1 MEVVLLKDDFR
12 LSINKMQK
20 TVVINIVGLST
31 SVIGEH
37 TPFLQKYLSEHHLS
51 LIKPVLPAVTTTSQ
65 STYLTG
71 KLPDEHGIV
80 GNGWYDREDSE
91 VKFWRQSNKL
101 VQGEKIWEAAK
112 KANPAFTCSKMFWW
126 YNMYSSADFS
136 VTPRPQYHADGV
148 KAPDCYSYPADLRDK
163 LQAELATFP
172 LFSFWGPNANIKSSK
187 WIADASVWVD
197 KAYNPTLSL
206 IYLPHLDYCLQK
218 YGVDFQKISKELK
231 EIDELVE
238 GLVKHYEAQNTK
250 IILLS
255 EYGINNVNRPI
266 HINRILRENDLISIR
281 IEQGLELLD
290 CGASK
295 AFATADHQIA
305 HVYVNDV
312 SQLAKLKSILENTE
326 GIAMVLDEE
335 GKKKYHL
342 NHERSGDLVVVAEA
356 DSWFTYYFWF
366 DDNLAPDYARL
377 VEIFKKPGYD
387 PVEMFMNPKNPLI
400 KLRAGYKLARKLLG
414 FRYLMDVIPLD
425 ASLVKGSHGG
435 ILAPKEFYPI
445 LISDIKLAKEE
456 IMATEVYEVIWN
468 SIFSE

>member
-1 MEVVLLKDDFR
+1 MKDDFR
-12 LSINKMQK
+12 LSTNKMQK

-37 TPFLQKYLSEHHLS
+37 TPFLKKYLSEHHLS

-91 VKFWRQSNKL
+91 VKFWKQSNKL

-112 KANPAFTCSKMFWW
+112 RENPAFTCSKMFWW
-126 YNMYSSADFS
+126 YNMYASADFS

-163 LQAELATFP
+163 LQAEFGTFP

-187 WIADASVWVD
+187 WIADASIWVD
-197 KAYNPTLSL
+197 KAHNPTLSL

-231 EIDELVE
+231 EIDDLVE
-238 GLVKHYEAQNTK
+238 GLVKHYEAQDTK
-250 IILLS
+250 VILLS

-312 SQLAKLKSILENTE
+312 SQLARVKNILENTE

-425 ASLVKGSHGG
+425 ATLVKGSHGG
-435 ILAPKEFYPI
+435 ISAPKEFYPI
-445 LISDIKLAKEE
+445 LISDTKLAKAE
-456 IMATEVYEVIWN
+456 IAATDVYGVIWD
-468 SIFSE
+468 SVFGT